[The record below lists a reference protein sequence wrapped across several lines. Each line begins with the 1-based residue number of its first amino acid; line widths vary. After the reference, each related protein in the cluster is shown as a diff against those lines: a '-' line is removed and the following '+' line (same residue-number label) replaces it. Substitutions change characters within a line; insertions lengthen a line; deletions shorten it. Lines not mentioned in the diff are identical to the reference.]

1 MNSLIEASNCL
12 YPFYYLMELIIYQSS
27 ELFFLEILVRY
38 LKGNVVCARYNNFN
52 TARGYM
58 LYTQLQLAFTTTDVH
73 V

>member
-1 MNSLIEASNCL
+1 MIIICNFQLQMNL
-12 YPFYYLMELIIYQSS
+12 FQQSF

>member
-1 MNSLIEASNCL
+1 MIKAFANIFYHILKLI
-12 YPFYYLMELIIYQSS
+12 FYQSF
-27 ELFFLEILVRY
+27 ELLLFEIWVRY
-38 LKGNVVCARYNNFN
+38 LKGNIVCARYNNFN

>member
-1 MNSLIEASNCL
+1 MKLI
-12 YPFYYLMELIIYQSS
+12 FYQSF
-27 ELFFLEILVRY
+27 ELLLLEIWVRY

-58 LYTQLQLAFTTTDVH
+58 LYTQLQLAFTTDVP